1 MRASTS
7 EGMSVRTSVLR
18 TDARRKC
25 RTEFPAREARS
36 SDVIRS
42 LRDPDGGG
50 AAVAVGELLDGLPVS
65 ETAAQGDLDLE

>member
-1 MRASTS
+1 
-7 EGMSVRTSVLR
+7 
-18 TDARRKC
+18 
-25 RTEFPAREARS
+25 
-36 SDVIRS
+36 VIRS